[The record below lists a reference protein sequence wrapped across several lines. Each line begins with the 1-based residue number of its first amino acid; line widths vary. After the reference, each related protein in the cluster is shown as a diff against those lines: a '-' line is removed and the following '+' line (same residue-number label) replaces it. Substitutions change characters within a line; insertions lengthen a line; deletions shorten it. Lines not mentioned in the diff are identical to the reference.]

1 MSVVGVDA
9 AAIQEALEILGPLA
23 RTDVNLG
30 VLTTYRV
37 GGDTAL
43 YIEAQSEQDLEAVS
57 RVRNE
62 TGLPTLVLGK
72 GSNLLVADSGFPG
85 VTVAIGNLFGTITID
100 REAASVY
107 AGSTV
112 ALPSLARQSVASGLS
127 GFEWAVGVPGSIGG
141 AVRMTDGG
149 HGGDMSAVVAEVNV
163 LDLRSSR
170 RETKT
175 KDEMTFSYRKSAVT
189 QDSIVLGATLQ
200 LERDD
205 TASGAKVLSEI
216 VQWRR
221 ENQPGGQNAGS
232 VFVNPEEETSGELL
246 DRLGFKGFRI
256 GSAQVSAKHANFV
269 QADPGG
275 SAADVDAVITAIA
288 DRVF

>member
-141 AVRMTDGG
+141 AVRMNAGG
-149 HGGDMSAVVAEVNV
+149 H
-163 LDLRSSR
+163 LSR
-170 RETKT
+170 
-175 KDEMTFSYRKSAVT
+175 
-189 QDSIVLGATLQ
+189 IH
-200 LERDD
+200 
-205 TASGAKVLSEI
+205 I
-216 VQWRR
+216 
-221 ENQPGGQNAGS
+221 
-232 VFVNPEEETSGELL
+232 
-246 DRLGFKGFRI
+246 
-256 GSAQVSAKHANFV
+256 
-269 QADPGG
+269 
-275 SAADVDAVITAIA
+275 
-288 DRVF
+288 